1 MRKFRL
7 SLSAL
12 SLRAPVGLFGALL
25 LPAAVLLP
33 AATSHAVGTRHFV
46 IETGSDF
53 ESGEL
58 EGVAVDST
66 GFLRAGFDLGSIEM
80 PDAETVWASLE
91 VDGGLLLATGNEG
104 KLFELK
110 AGKVREVLSVKD
122 ALAVTSLEKA
132 FGKILVGAMPGGKL
146 YEFAGDKLKE
156 FTELKGAEH
165 IWDMAF
171 DEKSKT
177 LYVATGPE
185 GKLYRVTADGTAQV
199 YYDAPQSHL
208 VSVAARD
215 GKVFAGSSGE
225 ARLYEV
231 TGPGR
236 ARVLQDFSK
245 TEVRGIAISQ
255 SGDVFSIA
263 NELTGGPRDEKI
275 STTKPMTPRR
285 PSAQGGKG
293 VLYRFDK
300 ERRPEELYASKSE
313 HFVSLELDSEGR
325 PVIGTGSEGKVIRV
339 EEIHNHAILADVEER
354 QVISILRPEKG
365 GWIVANDPVVLHPIE
380 AVGGQDAVFTSDVL
394 DAGLRATFGR
404 INWDATG
411 KVEFSTRSGNTSE
424 PDETWSD
431 FSASLKKGATVASPA
446 GRYLQV
452 RVRLSDGEKSQVRR
466 IDVPFVT
473 DNLRPVIT
481 SVKATSGADTKGS
494 GGISS
499 SGGPISGKSSSKIKL
514 NWEVENPDED
524 ELRYRVEYRRTQDQK
539 WFDALSPGEVL
550 TNKSWDWE
558 TEDLPEGEYF
568 VRVDASDEPS
578 NSPGRVLRHQL
589 SSGVI
594 LVDNTAPQIAE
605 LRVQGRKLSG
615 KASDG
620 IGPVRRIE
628 LRAAGQTEW
637 IPIDPKDGVF
647 DQPSEAFEFE
657 LGGVVPAEGALV
669 TVRVFDTAG
678 NFHVEHVRVP
688 AGG

>member
-1 MRKFRL
+1 MRKLRL
-7 SLSAL
+7 FPSVLAL
-12 SLRAPVGLFGALL
+12 QLPAVLFGTALFH
-25 LPAAVLLP
+25 AS
-33 AATSHAVGTRHFV
+33 TSHAVGTRHFV

-53 ESGEL
+53 EKGEF

-66 GFLRAGFDLGSIEM
+66 GYLRTGFDLGSIELS
-80 PDAETVWASLE
+80 DAETLWASLE
-91 VDGGLLLATGNEG
+91 VDGALLLATGNEG

-122 ALAVTSLEKA
+122 ALAITSLEKA
-132 FGKILVGAMPGGKL
+132 FGKILVGTIPGGKL
-146 YEFAGDKLKE
+146 YELAGDKLKE

-185 GKLYRVTADGTAQV
+185 GKLFRVTADGTAQV
-199 YYDAPQSHL
+199 YYDAPESHL
-208 VSVAARD
+208 MSVAARD
-215 GKVFAGSSGE
+215 GKVFCGSSGE

-236 ARVLQDFSK
+236 ARVLQDFSM
-245 TEVRGIAISQ
+245 TEVRGIAIAEN
-255 SGDVFSIA
+255 GDVFAIA
-263 NELTGGPRDEKI
+263 NELSGGPRDEKI
-275 STTKPMTPRR
+275 STLKPMSPRR
-285 PSAQGGKG
+285 PAAQGGKG

-300 ERRPEELYASKSE
+300 ERRPEELYSNKSE
-313 HFVSLELDSEGR
+313 HFVSLELDGEGR

-339 EEIHNHAILADVEER
+339 EENHNHAILADVEER
-354 QVISILRPEKG
+354 QVISLVRPEKG
-365 GWIVANDPVVLHPIE
+365 GWVIANDPVVAHPIE
-380 AVGGQDAVFTSDVL
+380 AVGGQDAVWTSDVL

-404 INWDATG
+404 INWDVSG
-411 KVEFSTRSGNTSE
+411 KVEFSTRSGNTEE

-431 FSASLKKGATVASPA
+431 FSASLKKGAVLASPA

-452 RVRLSDGEKSQVRR
+452 RARLIEGEKSEVRR
-466 IDVPFVT
+466 IDIPFVT
-473 DNLRPVIT
+473 DNLRAVIT
-481 SVKATSGADTKGS
+481 SIKASSGADTKGS

-524 ELRYRVEYRRTQDQK
+524 ELRYRVEYRRVQDQK

-550 TNKSWDWE
+550 TAKSWDWE
-558 TEDLPEGEYF
+558 TEDLPEGEYL
-568 VRVDASDEPS
+568 VRVEASDEPS
-578 NSPGRVLRHQL
+578 NSPGRVLKHQM
-589 SSGVI
+589 SSGVV
-594 LVDNTAPQIAE
+594 LVDNTAPE
-605 LRVQGRKLSG
+605 LSALSVQGRKLSG

-628 LRAAGQTEW
+628 VRLAGQTEW
-637 IPIDPKDGVF
+637 TPLDPKDGVF
-647 DQPSEAFEFE
+647 DQATETFEID
-657 LGGVVPAEGALV
+657 LTGVVPSEGALL

>member
-1 MRKFRL
+1 MRNLRL
-7 SLSAL
+7 AL
-12 SLRAPVGLFGALL
+12 SPLTSRVPAALFGA
-25 LPAAVLLP
+25 VLFHV
-33 AATSHAVGTRHFV
+33 ASSHAVGTRHFV
-46 IETGSDF
+46 IEKGSDF

-58 EGVAVDST
+58 DGVAVDST
-66 GFLRAGFDLGSIEM
+66 GYLRAGFDLGSIEI

-91 VDGGLLLATGNEG
+91 VDGALLLATGNEG
-104 KLFELK
+104 KIFELK
-110 AGKVREVLSVKD
+110 AGKVREVVSAKD

-132 FGKILVGAMPGGKL
+132 FGKVLVGVMPGGKL
-146 YEFAGDKLKE
+146 YELSGDKLKD

-171 DEKSKT
+171 DEKSNT

-185 GKLYRVTADGTAQV
+185 GKLFRVTADGTAQV

-208 VSVAARD
+208 VSVAARG
-215 GKVFAGSSGE
+215 GKVFTGSSGE

-236 ARVLQDFSK
+236 ARVLQDFSM
-245 TEVRGIAISQ
+245 TEVRDIAIAE
-255 SGDVFSIA
+255 SGDVFAIA
-263 NELTGGPRDEKI
+263 NTLTGGPRDEKI
-275 STTKPMTPRR
+275 SAKKPMTPRR
-285 PSAQGGKG
+285 PTAQGGKG

-300 ERRPEELYASKSE
+300 ERRPEELYSSKSE
-313 HFVSLELDSEGR
+313 HFVSLELDAEGR
-325 PVIGTGSEGKVIRV
+325 PVVGTGSEGKVIRV
-339 EEIHNHAILADVEER
+339 EENHSYAILADVEER
-354 QVISILRPEKG
+354 QVTSILRPDKG
-365 GWIVANDPVVLHPIE
+365 GWIIANDPVVAHPIE
-380 AVGGQDAVFTSDVL
+380 AVGGQDAIFTSDVL

-404 INWDATG
+404 INWDASG
-411 KVEFSTRSGNTSE
+411 KVEFTTRSGNTSE

-431 FSASLKKGATVASPA
+431 WSTSLKKGALVTSPS

-452 RVRLSDGEKSQVRR
+452 RVRLTEGEKSEVRR
-466 IDVPFVT
+466 IDIPFVT

-481 SVKATSGADTKGS
+481 SVKATSSADTKGS

-514 NWEVENPDED
+514 SWEVENPDED
-524 ELRYRVEYRRTQDQK
+524 ELRYRVEYRRTQDKK

-550 TNKSWDWE
+550 TSKSWDWE
-558 TEDLPEGEYF
+558 TEDLPEGEYV
-568 VRVDASDEPS
+568 VRVEASDELS
-578 NSPGRVLRHQL
+578 NSPARVLKHQL
-589 SSGVI
+589 SSNVI
-594 LVDNTAPQIAE
+594 LVDNTAPQISE

-628 LRAAGQTEW
+628 LRVAGQNEW

-647 DQPSEAFEFE
+647 DQAVEAFEFE
-657 LGGVVPAEGALV
+657 LVGLVPNEGGLL